1 LFGLLHTNYLKK
13 NCTNEVLCAKIK
25 HNLFKIKFL
34 DKKNHFKYYFC
45 SMKNKILT
53 FINKENLLKRGV
65 KVIVACSGGADSIF
79 LLHILDLLGFECI
92 VAHCNFHLR
101 GEESNRDENFV
112 RKFCD
117 KRNLTLIVKSFATTE
132 YAQENKLS
140 IEMAARELRYNWF
153 EEVRQEYNAGT
164 IAVAHHSDD
173 SIETILLNLLRG
185 TGLKGICGIRPKNG
199 NVVRP
204 LLCVNRKEIEE
215 YLHKQD
221 IEYITDSTNLENEY
235 TRNKI
240 RNIVMPILREINPQI
255 DTVMLSNA
263 ENFSSAE
270 HIYRYFIEK
279 EKSSAISITDDCYIV
294 DLKVVEKFA
303 EPFTLLYEC
312 LKDFSFHPATI
323 KTMLTAEGNTT
334 FKTGKHV
341 ARKEKGKIIVKEL

>member
-1 LFGLLHTNYLKK
+1 
-13 NCTNEVLCAKIK
+13 
-25 HNLFKIKFL
+25 
-34 DKKNHFKYYFC
+34 
-45 SMKNKILT
+45 MKNKILT
-53 FINKENLLKRGV
+53 YINKENLLTRGK
-65 KVIVACSGGADSIF
+65 KVIVTCSGGADSIF
-79 LLHILDLLGFECI
+79 LLHILNKLGYDCI

-112 RKFCD
+112 RKYC
-117 KRNLTLIVKSFATTE
+117 KKENLTLLVEHFDTTKYATE
-132 YAQENKLS
+132 KKLS

-153 EEVRQEYNAGT
+153 ENIRKEYNAQA

-199 NVVRP
+199 YIVRP

-215 YLHKQD
+215 YLQNND
-221 IEYITDSTNLENEY
+221 TQYITDSTNLENEY

-255 DTVMLSNA
+255 DSVMLSNA
-263 ENFSSAE
+263 ENFSAAE
-270 HIYRYFIEK
+270 SIYRNVIEK
-279 EKSSAISITDDCYIV
+279 EKSSAIFITDDSYII
-294 DLKVVEKFA
+294 DLKVINRFS
-303 EPFTLLYEC
+303 EPYTLLYEC
-312 LKDFSFHPATI
+312 LKEFSFHPATI

-341 ARKEKGKIIVKEL
+341 ARKEKGKIIVIVNS

>member
-1 LFGLLHTNYLKK
+1 
-13 NCTNEVLCAKIK
+13 
-25 HNLFKIKFL
+25 
-34 DKKNHFKYYFC
+34 
-45 SMKNKILT
+45 MKNKILT
-53 FINKENLLKRGV
+53 YINKENLLTRGK
-65 KVIVACSGGADSIF
+65 KVIVTCSGGADSIF
-79 LLHILDLLGFECI
+79 LLHILNKLGYDCI

-112 RKFCD
+112 REYCK
-117 KRNLTLIVKSFATTE
+117 KENLTLLVEHFDTTKYATE
-132 YAQENKLS
+132 KKLS

-153 EEVRQEYNAGT
+153 ENIRKEYNAQA

-199 NVVRP
+199 YIVRP

-215 YLHKQD
+215 YLQNND
-221 IEYITDSTNLENEY
+221 TQYITDSTNLENEY

-255 DTVMLSNA
+255 DSVMLSNA
-263 ENFSSAE
+263 ENFSAAE
-270 HIYRYFIEK
+270 SIYRNVIEK
-279 EKSSAISITDDCYIV
+279 EKSSAISITDDSYII
-294 DLKVVEKFA
+294 DLKVINRFS
-303 EPFTLLYEC
+303 EPYTLLYEC

-341 ARKEKGKIIVKEL
+341 ARKEKGKIIVTVNS

>member
-1 LFGLLHTNYLKK
+1 
-13 NCTNEVLCAKIK
+13 
-25 HNLFKIKFL
+25 
-34 DKKNHFKYYFC
+34 
-45 SMKNKILT
+45 MKNKILT
-53 FINKENLLKRGV
+53 YINKENLLTRGK
-65 KVIVACSGGADSIF
+65 KVIVTCSGGADSIF
-79 LLHILDLLGFECI
+79 LLHILNKLGYDCI

-112 RKFCD
+112 REYCK
-117 KRNLTLIVKSFATTE
+117 KENLTLLVEHFDTTKYATE
-132 YAQENKLS
+132 KKLS

-153 EEVRQEYNAGT
+153 ENIRKEYNAQA

-199 NVVRP
+199 YIVRP

-215 YLHKQD
+215 YLQNND
-221 IEYITDSTNLENEY
+221 TQYITDSTNLENEY

-255 DTVMLSNA
+255 DSVMLSNA
-263 ENFSSAE
+263 ENFTAAE
-270 HIYRYFIEK
+270 SIYQSVIEK
-279 EKSSAISITDDCYIV
+279 EKSSAISITDDSYII
-294 DLKVVEKFA
+294 DLKVINRFS
-303 EPFTLLYEC
+303 EPYTLLYEC

-341 ARKEKGKIIVKEL
+341 ARKEKGKIIVKVL

>member
-1 LFGLLHTNYLKK
+1 
-13 NCTNEVLCAKIK
+13 
-25 HNLFKIKFL
+25 
-34 DKKNHFKYYFC
+34 
-45 SMKNKILT
+45 MKNKILT
-53 FINKENLLKRGV
+53 YINKESLLNRRE
-65 KVIVACSGGADSIF
+65 KVVVTCSGGADSIF
-79 LLHILDLLGFECI
+79 LLHILNKLGYDCI

-101 GEESNRDENFV
+101 GEESDRDENFV
-112 RKFCD
+112 REFC
-117 KRNLTLIVKSFATTE
+117 KQESLTLLVQHFDTKQFAT
-132 YAQENKLS
+132 ENKLS

-153 EEVRQEYNAGT
+153 EEIRKEYNAGA

-199 NVVRP
+199 YIVRP

-215 YLHKQD
+215 YLHEQG
-221 IEYITDSTNLENEY
+221 IGYITDSTNLENEY

-255 DTVMLSNA
+255 DSVMLSNA
-263 ENFSSAE
+263 ENFSAAE
-270 HIYRYFIEK
+270 NIYKKVIEK
-279 EKSSAISITDDCYIV
+279 EKSSAVKTTDDSYIV
-294 DLKVVEKFA
+294 DLKVVEKFT

-341 ARKEKGKIIVKEL
+341 ARKEKGKIIVKELES

>member
-1 LFGLLHTNYLKK
+1 
-13 NCTNEVLCAKIK
+13 
-25 HNLFKIKFL
+25 
-34 DKKNHFKYYFC
+34 
-45 SMKNKILT
+45 MKNKILT
-53 FINKENLLKRGV
+53 YINKENLLTRGK
-65 KVIVACSGGADSIF
+65 KVIVTCSGGADSIF
-79 LLHILDLLGFECI
+79 LLHILNKLGYDCI

-112 RKFCD
+112 REYCK
-117 KRNLTLIVKSFATTE
+117 KENLTLLVEHFDTTKYATE
-132 YAQENKLS
+132 KKLS

-153 EEVRQEYNAGT
+153 ENIRKEYNAQA

-199 NVVRP
+199 YIVRP

-215 YLHKQD
+215 YLQNND
-221 IEYITDSTNLENEY
+221 TQYITDSTNLENEY

-255 DTVMLSNA
+255 DSVMLSNA
-263 ENFSSAE
+263 ENFSAAE
-270 HIYRYFIEK
+270 SIYRNVIEK
-279 EKSSAISITDDCYIV
+279 EKSSAIFITDDSYII
-294 DLKVVEKFA
+294 DLKVINRFS
-303 EPFTLLYEC
+303 EPYTLLYEC
-312 LKDFSFHPATI
+312 LKEFSFHPATI

-341 ARKEKGKIIVKEL
+341 ARKEKGKIIVIVNS

>member
-1 LFGLLHTNYLKK
+1 
-13 NCTNEVLCAKIK
+13 
-25 HNLFKIKFL
+25 
-34 DKKNHFKYYFC
+34 
-45 SMKNKILT
+45 MKNKILT
-53 FINKENLLKRGV
+53 YINKENLLNRRE
-65 KVIVACSGGADSIF
+65 KVVVTCSGGADSIF
-79 LLHILDLLGFECI
+79 LLHILNKLGFDCI

-101 GEESNRDENFV
+101 GEESDRDENFV
-112 RKFCD
+112 REFC
-117 KRNLTLIVKSFATTE
+117 KKENLTLLVQHFDTKQFAV
-132 YAQENKLS
+132 ENKLS
-140 IEMAARELRYNWF
+140 IEMAARELRYTWF
-153 EEVRQEYNAGT
+153 EKTRIEYNAGA

-199 NVVRP
+199 YIVRP
-204 LLCVNRKEIEE
+204 LLCVNRKEIED
-215 YLHKQD
+215 YLHEHG
-221 IEYITDSTNLENEY
+221 IEYIVDSTNLENEY

-255 DTVMLSNA
+255 DSVMLSNA
-263 ENFSSAE
+263 ENFSAAE
-270 HIYRYFIEK
+270 SIYKEAIEK
-279 EKSSAISITDDCYIV
+279 EKSSAVKTTDDSYII
-294 DLKVVEKFA
+294 DLKVVENFT

>member
-1 LFGLLHTNYLKK
+1 
-13 NCTNEVLCAKIK
+13 
-25 HNLFKIKFL
+25 
-34 DKKNHFKYYFC
+34 
-45 SMKNKILT
+45 MKNKILT
-53 FINKENLLKRGV
+53 YINKESLLNRRE
-65 KVIVACSGGADSIF
+65 KVVVTCSGGADSIF
-79 LLHILDLLGFECI
+79 LLHILNKLGYDCI

-101 GEESNRDENFV
+101 GEESDRDENFV
-112 RKFCD
+112 REFC
-117 KRNLTLIVKSFATTE
+117 KQENLTLLVQHFDTKQFAT
-132 YAQENKLS
+132 ENKLS

-153 EEVRQEYNAGT
+153 EEIRKEYNASA

-199 NVVRP
+199 YIVRP
-204 LLCVNRKEIEE
+204 LLCVNRKEIED
-215 YLHKQD
+215 YLHEQG
-221 IEYITDSTNLENEY
+221 IEYIVDSTNLENEY

-255 DTVMLSNA
+255 DSVMLSNA

-270 HIYRYFIEK
+270 SIYKEAIEK
-279 EKSSAISITDDCYIV
+279 EKSSAVKTTDDSYIV

-303 EPFTLLYEC
+303 QPFTLLYEC

-341 ARKEKGKIIVKEL
+341 ARKEKGKIIVKELES

>member
-1 LFGLLHTNYLKK
+1 
-13 NCTNEVLCAKIK
+13 
-25 HNLFKIKFL
+25 
-34 DKKNHFKYYFC
+34 
-45 SMKNKILT
+45 MKNKILT

-79 LLHILDLLGFECI
+79 LLDMLHTQGFDCV

-101 GEESNRDENFV
+101 GEESDRDEKFV
-112 RKFCD
+112 RDFCNS
-117 KRNLTLIVKSFATTE
+117 RNITLVVKSFATTE

-153 EEVRQEYNAGT
+153 EQVRKEYNAGA

-199 NVVRP
+199 YVVRP
-204 LLCVNRKEIEE
+204 LLCINRAEIEQ
-215 YLHKQD
+215 YLEENNIQ
-221 IEYITDSTNLENEY
+221 YITDSTNLENEY

-240 RNIVMPILREINPQI
+240 RNIVMPILREINPHI
-255 DTVMLSNA
+255 DSVMQSNA

-270 HIYRYFIEK
+270 NIYRAVIEK
-279 EKSSAISITDDCYIV
+279 EKSSAITVTDDSYIV
-294 DLKVVEKFA
+294 NLKVVEKFA

-323 KTMLTAEGNTT
+323 KTMLTAEGNTV
-334 FKTGKHV
+334 FKTGKHI
-341 ARKEKGKIIVKEL
+341 ARKEKGKLIVTTVRG